1 MMETGSVSWM
11 MIVGIYSVLNWPRS
25 SREMYDGLRCY
36 ASVVERS
43 IGCEQKYAFKECRR
57 SILCHKKFFAYQTI
71 IFGAGSILL
80 LLQSGA
86 SLLDTSAET
95 CAYALVYGVMLL
107 TAQWCYTAALAEG
120 KVAICSAIY
129 SMPRPSIAWTT
140 LTKPSKKLLLM
151 KI

>member
-1 MMETGSVSWM
+1 MG
-11 MIVGIYSVLNWPRS
+11 
-25 SREMYDGLRCY
+25 Y
-36 ASVVERS
+36 AAMLLLLSVVLAVSRNMLS
-43 IGCEQKYAFKECRR
+43 KNVAGVSFAT
-57 SILCHKKFFAYQTI
+57 KKFFAYQTI

>member
-1 MMETGSVSWM
+1 MG
-11 MIVGIYSVLNWPRS
+11 
-25 SREMYDGLRCY
+25 Y
-36 ASVVERS
+36 AAMLLLLSVVLAVSRNMLS
-43 IGCEQKYAFKECRR
+43 KNVAGVSFATN
-57 SILCHKKFFAYQTI
+57 KFFAYQTI

-120 KVAICSAIY
+120 KVANCSAIY